1 MAAGELDFQSGLEL
15 SSIVK
20 AWIDSGYQREELQFK
35 INPPEE
41 RDQVIK
47 IEGGLPA
54 LPGTLSCQC
63 WRANR

>member
-1 MAAGELDFQSGLEL
+1 MAAGELDFQSGLGL

-20 AWIDSGYQREELQFK
+20 AWIDSQYQRKELQFK